1 MQELV
6 KKINYLATKAKNG
19 ELTAEEKEEQAAL
32 RREYIER
39 FKSGLRQ
46 TLDNTYIVDEEG
58 NKTKVSPKNREC

>member
-6 KKINYLATKAKNG
+6 KKINYLANKAKNEG
-19 ELTAEEKEEQAAL
+19 LTEEEKAEQATL

-58 NKTKVSPKNREC
+58 NKRKVEPKKD

>member
-6 KKINYLATKAKNG
+6 KKINYLANKAKNEG
-19 ELTAEEKEEQAAL
+19 LTEEEKAEQATL

-58 NKTKVSPKNREC
+58 NKRKVESKKDA

>member
-6 KKINYLATKAKNG
+6 KKINYLANKAKNG
-19 ELTAEEKEEQAAL
+19 ELTPEEKEEQAAL

-58 NKTKVSPKNREC
+58 NKRKVEAKKDV

>member
-6 KKINYLATKAKNG
+6 KKINYLANKAKNEG
-19 ELTAEEKEEQAAL
+19 LTEEEKAEQATL

-58 NKTKVSPKNREC
+58 NKRKVEPKK

>member
-6 KKINYLATKAKNG
+6 KKINYLANKAKTEG
-19 ELTAEEKEEQAAL
+19 LTEEEKEEQATL

-58 NKTKVSPKNREC
+58 NKRKVESKKDA

>member
-6 KKINYLATKAKNG
+6 KKINYLANKAKTEG
-19 ELTAEEKEEQAAL
+19 LTEEEKEEQATL

-58 NKTKVSPKNREC
+58 NKRKVEAKKDV

>member
-1 MQELV
+1 MDELV
-6 KKINYLATKAKNG
+6 KKINYLANKSKTG
-19 ELTAEEKEEQAAL
+19 PLTDEEKELQAKL

-58 NKTKVSPKNREC
+58 NKTKITEKK

>member
-6 KKINYLATKAKNG
+6 KKINYLANKAKTEG
-19 ELTAEEKEEQAAL
+19 LTEEEKEAQATL

-58 NKTKVSPKNREC
+58 NKRKVEAKKDV

>member
-1 MQELV
+1 MEELV
-6 KKINYLATKAKNG
+6 KKINYLANKAKNG

-46 TLDNTYIVDEEG
+46 TLDYTYIVDEEG
-58 NKTKVSPKNREC
+58 NKTKVSPKK